1 MKGEKEYINP
11 KGLMKNPA
19 FSQVVTTQSNGKTI
33 YIGGQN
39 AVTENR
45 EIIGGDNLALQTKQA
60 LTNIETALTSCGANL
75 NDLIKLT
82 IYIVPGQDIR
92 LGFEASQSFLQKIDN
107 PPIISVLIV
116 AGLAN
121 PNFLVEIEAIAF
133 VTE

>member
-1 MKGEKEYINP
+1 MKEYINP
-11 KGLMKNPA
+11 DELMKNPA
-19 FSQVVTTQSNGKTI
+19 FSQVITTQGNGKTV

-45 EIIGGDNLALQTKQA
+45 EIIGKNDLVQQTKQA

-82 IYIVPGQDIR
+82 IYIVQGQDIR
-92 LGFEASQSFLQKIDN
+92 TGFEASQSFLQRIKN

-121 PNFLVEIEAIAF
+121 HNFLVEIEAIAF
-133 VTE
+133 ISE